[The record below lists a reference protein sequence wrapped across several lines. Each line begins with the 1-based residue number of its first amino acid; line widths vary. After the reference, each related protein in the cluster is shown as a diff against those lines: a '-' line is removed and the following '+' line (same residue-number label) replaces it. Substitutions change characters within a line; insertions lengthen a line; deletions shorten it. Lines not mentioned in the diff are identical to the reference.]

1 MNRLACV
8 SGCSSK
14 GPACVLLEIEGRR
27 ILIDAGI
34 GPDAGAVPPLEF
46 LDPIDALLLSHAHK
60 DHAGA
65 IHLLKHWG
73 SFPVYATET
82 TLRLLGLPT
91 GIPLPSRGTGTVLG
105 MEVQTGRTGHAGGSI
120 WIRFPQKG
128 GFLYM
133 GDSSEESQ
141 VYAFDPPPPSAL
153 IAFDGSYG
161 LYNEKNSLDA
171 PHWREVLQ
179 RGSVVLPVPA
189 EGRSV
194 EFALLLKERGYDPI
208 YVDSRIYTTLRQTLD
223 QDREYLRP
231 GVAERLES
239 VLACVRES
247 RVSHPEGIHLVTDG
261 EASEG
266 SSAWQWITRYERETT
281 PVFLFTG
288 YLGKGTTA
296 ERIVTSGRGLWIRW
310 NAHPTLEE
318 NLRLIRQVG
327 AKKAIPLY
335 NPDPAVFLR
344 PEVNLPGI
352 LILDAEDIHW

>member
-1 MNRLACV
+1 MNRLACI

-27 ILIDAGI
+27 ILLDAGV

-46 LDPIDALLLSHAHK
+46 LEPIDALLLSHAHK

-65 IHLLKHWG
+65 MRLLKHWG

-82 TLRLLGLPT
+82 TLRILGIPN
-91 GIPLPSRGTGTVLG
+91 GIPLPSRGSGEVLG
-105 MEVQTGRTGHAGGSI
+105 MEVRTGRTGHASGSI

-141 VYAFDPPPPSAL
+141 VYAFDPPPPSEL
-153 IAFDGSYG
+153 IAFDASYG
-161 LYNEKNSLDA
+161 LYDEKNSLDSSL
-171 PHWREVLQ
+171 WKQVLQ
-179 RGSVVLPVPA
+179 TGSVVLPVPA
-189 EGRSV
+189 EGRSL
-194 EFALLLKERGYDPI
+194 EFVLLLKERGYDTI

-223 QDREYLRP
+223 QDRDYLRP

-239 VLACVRES
+239 VLSSLEES
-247 RVSHPEGIHLVTDG
+247 RISHPEGIHIVTDG

-266 SSAWQWITRYERETT
+266 SAAWQWITQYERDTT
-281 PVFLFTG
+281 PLFLFTG

-296 ERIVTSGRGLWIRW
+296 ERIVTSGRGLWVRW

-318 NLRLIRQVG
+318 NLRLIQQVG
-327 AKKAIPLY
+327 ARKVIPMF
-335 NPDPAVFLR
+335 NPEPDIFLS
-344 PEVNLPGI
+344 PQVNLPEI
-352 LILDAEDIHW
+352 LLLDGEDIHW